1 MIEKTLI
8 DAYRE
13 QVRQCLLRATK
24 ETGEPRLTES
34 EVKEL
39 MEMFTD
45 ERPCL
50 RNALQYT
57 PRDGRY
63 VAGKVIKKIGE
74 DFSPRSSR
82 VYSRHGSTTFI

>member
-13 QVRQCLLRATK
+13 QVRQCLLHATK

-39 MEMFTD
+39 MEMAD
-45 ERPCL
+45 MLLE
-50 RNALQYT
+50 
-57 PRDGRY
+57 
-63 VAGKVIKKIGE
+63 K
-74 DFSPRSSR
+74 
-82 VYSRHGSTTFI
+82 

>member
-45 ERPCL
+45 DDLAFGMPF
-50 RNALQYT
+50 NT
-57 PRDGRY
+57 PQEMADMLLE
-63 VAGKVIKKIGE
+63 K
-74 DFSPRSSR
+74 
-82 VYSRHGSTTFI
+82 